1 MIVEKISEI
10 DLDVWKAA
18 VIAKIRA
25 EKPQNDG
32 LSRLGDYSLTIFFAL
47 LLSYAYVMLLVAHCK
62 LWWYANVLVLVAVL
76 WFMSIILM
84 RRYCRRRTCREK
96 IQYVLQFELED
107 AEQSNQPEIEFYER
121 TYDVYITPERKALAA
136 VREQEYARRMSV
148 TRYEAL
154 KKKIREERILRLS
167 KMMRAK

>member
-1 MIVEKISEI
+1 MIVEISEI

-18 VIAKIRA
+18 IIAKIRA

-32 LSRLGDYSLTIFFAL
+32 LSRIGDYSLTMFFVL
-47 LLSYAYVMLLVAHCK
+47 ILSYAYVMLLVAHCK
-62 LWWYANVLVLVAVL
+62 LWWYANVLVLAAVL
-76 WFMSIILM
+76 WFLSVVLM
-84 RRYCRRRTCREK
+84 RRYCRRRVCREK
-96 IQYVLQFELED
+96 IRYVLQFELED
-107 AEQSNQPEIEFYER
+107 VNQSNQPEIEFYER
-121 TYDVYITPERKALAA
+121 TYDVYITPERKALAV
-136 VREQEYARRMSV
+136 VREREYERRMSA